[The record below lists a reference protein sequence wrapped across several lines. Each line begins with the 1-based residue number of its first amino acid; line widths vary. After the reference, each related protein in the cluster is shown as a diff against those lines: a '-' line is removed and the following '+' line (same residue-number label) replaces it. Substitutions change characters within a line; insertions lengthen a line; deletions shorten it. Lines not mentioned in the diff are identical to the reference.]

1 MRLAEGCQY
10 QVLAEKWLKEFEAWK
25 LAVWEEYLLF
35 LLMERQ
41 RVRRS

>member
-1 MRLAEGCQY
+1 MRLTEGCRY
-10 QVLAEKWLKEFEAWK
+10 QVLAEEWLQDFEAWK
-25 LAVWEEYLLF
+25 LAVDKYPLF

>member
-1 MRLAEGCQY
+1 MRLAEGCRY
-10 QVLAEKWLKEFEAWK
+10 QVLAEEWQQDFEAWK
-25 LAVWEEYLLF
+25 LDLEEKYPLF